1 MEIRVLKYFIEV
13 ARTGSLTRAADIL
26 HITQPSLSKQIK
38 LLEGELGQKLFRRG
52 QYKMILTEVGESF
65 LPRAIEIVDLS
76 DLALSEYISKKKDIS
91 GDLSIAFADGSFSGN
106 VVDVIN
112 SFRNAYPNVRLLF
125 YSGGLEYVSS
135 LTQKNITDIACNYY
149 GNAPEGL
156 NSVKTD
162 QIRRSGLVMRRD
174 DMLATYTDIPED
186 IYSKLPMIMPR
197 GVLLDENGDDLA
209 IQVDREKVVALV
221 EEPFT
226 FLSLLQNSGAYIFC
240 LEPTAEVLSRYDIIF
255 RPVRPSRT
263 SNLYF
268 VQNDRKTPTEVM
280 TAFMD
285 YVGQFYKTKTQQL

>member
-13 ARTGSLTRAADIL
+13 AKTGSLTRAAERL

-38 LLEGELGQKLFRRG
+38 LLESELGQKLFRRG

-65 LPRAIEIVDLS
+65 LPKAVEIVDLS
-76 DLALSEYISKKKDIS
+76 DLAISEYTSKKKDIS
-91 GDLSIAFADGSFSGN
+91 GELSIAFADGSFSGN
-106 VVDVIN
+106 VVEVVN
-112 SFRNAYPNVRLLF
+112 SFRKAYPNVHLLF

-135 LTQKNITDIACNYY
+135 LTQKNITDIACNFY

-156 NSVKTD
+156 KSVKTD

-174 DMLATYTDIPED
+174 DILATYTDISED
-186 IYSKLPMIMPR
+186 IYSRLPVIMPR
-197 GVLLDENGDDLA
+197 GVLRDESGEDIA
-209 IQVDREKVVALV
+209 IPVDKEKVVALV

-240 LEPTAEVLSRYDIIF
+240 LEPAAEVLNRYDIIF
-255 RPVRPSRT
+255 RPVRPCHT
-263 SNLYF
+263 ANLYF
-268 VQNDRKTPTEVM
+268 VQNDRKSPTEVM

-285 YVGQFYKTKTQQL
+285 YVGQFYKTKTQLL